1 MYWLSSMLS
10 LWGCDDIPGS
20 CCCKEIAK
28 AKNGYF
34 GVLSQILGF
43 SDDVIPIAGPISK
56 VLHTADKEFSQLPPV
71 QIPFKYND
79 TKTFAGNLIR
89 KRIPK

>member
-1 MYWLSSMLS
+1 MLS
-10 LWGCDDIPGS
+10 LWDCDDIPGS

-34 GVLSQILGF
+34 EVFSQILSF
-43 SDDVIPIAGPISK
+43 SDDVIQIAGPISK
-56 VLHTADKEFSQLPPV
+56 VLHIADAEFSQLPPT
-71 QIPFKYND
+71 QIPIKYD
-79 TKTFAGNLIR
+79 DRKTFAGNLIR